1 MSHGERTRIVADMMS
16 GRDARAKER
25 EARRLVLLR
34 RTFKLSIG
42 STIAFGL
49 ATLMRSEPP
58 KLVTV
63 WVLAVLGL
71 RSAALLVRGARPP
84 SR

>member
-1 MSHGERTRIVADMMS
+1 MSHDERMRIVADMMS

-25 EARRLVLLR
+25 EARRLVLLS

-42 STIAFGL
+42 STFAFGL
-49 ATLMRSEPP
+49 ATLLRSEPP
-58 KLVTV
+58 KLVIV
-63 WVLAVLGL
+63 WVLAALGL
-71 RSAALLVRGARPP
+71 GSAALLVWGSRP